1 MKIKNTALGIL
12 LSLIVSM
19 SAHAQEEQSG
29 EKFSA
34 HKTEMLGQLN
44 KEKSLIDATISC
56 INSAAKKED
65 MKKCHEQKKSSM
77 DALRLDRDAIQQKRT
92 AERKDKLQKELKEL
106 DEKSTRTSDKK

>member
-12 LSLIVSM
+12 LSLLVSM
-19 SAHAQEEQSG
+19 SAHAQEEQNG

-65 MKKCHEQKKSSM
+65 MQKCHEQKKSSM
-77 DALRLDRDAIQQKRT
+77 DALRQEREAIHQKRT